1 MVIARLLSRT
11 PQLMSMSSCL
21 LLCQNLSLEGMLMTP
36 AKSVRMW
43 KSLCSSPIARAA
55 MYVLPIGALLVFLV
69 RWSTYW
75 VNDDSGY
82 VLVLSGAFTGSP
94 DARVP
99 FLGPPLSLMLA
110 GLYSV
115 SDNVP
120 WYPLF
125 LVAIP
130 AVAAGTVMYRYRF
143 CGAGQK
149 ALFAIPALMAI
160 AFLLFSPNYT
170 FSSFVASALVC
181 LTVDD
186 DNYWSRSRY
195 VGTSILFTLAMS
207 LRIEATPIALVP
219 LPALYSVGLFT
230 LVAMLNLRRVVIA
243 RLLLTLVMSL
253 SLLQAFSWLQLRG
266 DSDYR
271 EYLQFNVARAQ
282 VNDAAYVSEYL
293 RSTEYLN
300 YATSINLDQFSL
312 SLLDSFE
319 SFEADIATTDKIMTL
334 VSRAGDKASS
344 VVSFRDLLLF
354 GEETLQLAVVLLAA
368 VVGAVV
374 AFQLKTKAVMKLAAV
389 SASAVLATHL
399 VSVYVKMNG
408 PVRQGIFVVGL
419 LAIAGVVGPLV
430 KQVDTS
436 YRRKVIGFVIL
447 GSVVV
452 ADFGSLVHSRLSAI
466 QTSRQ
471 AAVGALQLIEEA
483 KDYVDVGWSSS
494 RIVVEALQQ
503 HPWNTDAIEAVR
515 SSRLVWGGTLLRS
528 PMWADR
534 WRRLTDSAEPDSE
547 IFKSS
552 LIERVALPPER
563 ANELAAGYWN
573 FRNKCFVIT
582 PALTPNWV
590 NLKPAETNECSRSG
604 Q

>member
-1 MVIARLLSRT
+1 MAIARLFSRT

-36 AKSVRMW
+36 VKSVRMW
-43 KSLCSSPIARAA
+43 KGNFISPIARAA
-55 MYVLPIGALLVFLV
+55 MYVLPIGALVVFLA

-99 FLGPPLSLMLA
+99 FLGPPLSLIVA

-125 LVAIP
+125 VVAIP
-130 AVAAGTVMYRYRF
+130 AVAAGTVIYRYRF

-186 DNYWSRSRY
+186 DDRWSRSRF

-219 LPALYSVGLFT
+219 LPALYSAGLFT

-253 SLLQAFSWLQLRG
+253 FLLQASYWLQLRG

-271 EYLQFNVARAQ
+271 EYLKFKIARAQ
-282 VNDAAYVSEYL
+282 VNDSAYVSEYL

-300 YATSINLDQFSL
+300 NATSINLDQFSL

-344 VVSFRDLLLF
+344 VFSFRGLLSF
-354 GEETLQLAVVLLAA
+354 SEGTLQIAVVLLSAI
-368 VVGAVV
+368 VGALV
-374 AFQLKTKAVMKLAAV
+374 AFQPRNRTVMQMTVLSALAVVVA
-389 SASAVLATHL
+389 HL
-399 VSVYVKMNG
+399 VSVYVKMTG

-419 LAIAGVVGPLV
+419 LVIAGIVGP
-430 KQVDTS
+430 QVRQADTCW
-436 YRRKVIGFVIL
+436 RRKVVGFVIL
-447 GSVVV
+447 ISVVV
-452 ADFGSLVHSRLSAI
+452 ADFGGLVVSGLSTI
-466 QTSRQ
+466 QTRRQ
-471 AAVGALQLIEEA
+471 EAVGALQLIEEA
-483 KDYVDVGWSSS
+483 KNYRDVGWSSPYL
-494 RIVVEALQQ
+494 VAAAVQP
-503 HPWNTDAIEAVR
+503 HPWNTDAVEAVR
-515 SSRLVWGGTLLRS
+515 SARLVWGGTLLRS

-534 WRRLTDSAEPDSE
+534 WRRLTGSAELDSE
-547 IFKSS
+547 IFTSS
-552 LIERVALPPER
+552 LVERVALPPDR
-563 ANELAAGYWN
+563 ADELVAEYWN
-573 FRNKCFVIT
+573 FRNRCFVRV

-590 NLKPAETNECSRSG
+590 KLKSAETNKCSTSG
-604 Q
+604 W